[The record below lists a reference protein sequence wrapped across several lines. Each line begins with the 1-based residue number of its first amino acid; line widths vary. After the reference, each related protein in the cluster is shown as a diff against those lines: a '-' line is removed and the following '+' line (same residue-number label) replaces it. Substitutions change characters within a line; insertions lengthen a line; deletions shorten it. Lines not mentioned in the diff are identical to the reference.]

1 MVKART
7 TKGDAKMNCIMCSQ
21 PARYIVNQA
30 VYLCEDCFN
39 PNDPDV
45 QQLEAEGLIYEE
57 LGGDDDSDE
66 SE

>member
-1 MVKART
+1 
-7 TKGDAKMNCIMCSQ
+7 MNCIMCSQ
-21 PARYIVNQA
+21 PARFIVNQT

-45 QQLEAEGLIYEE
+45 QQLETEGLIYEKI
-57 LGGDDDSDE
+57 GGDDDDNDE